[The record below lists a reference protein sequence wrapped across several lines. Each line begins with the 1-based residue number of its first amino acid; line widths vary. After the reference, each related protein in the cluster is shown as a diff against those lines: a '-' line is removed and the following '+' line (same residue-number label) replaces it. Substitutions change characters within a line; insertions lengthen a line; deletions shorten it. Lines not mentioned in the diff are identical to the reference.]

1 VKPAFKASE
10 PVIAPASQAVP
21 GTDDVQVRRR
31 WIILSLLL
39 LITVINFIDRQT
51 LSVLAPVLRQRLHLS
66 NTQYGRVVSVFQFG
80 MMSGEFPMGWVM
92 DNWGVRLGLGGAV
105 LWWSLATAAQSATRS
120 GMQLGLV
127 RYWMGTGESGNYP
140 GGIKTIF
147 RIFGRAERTLAIGIF
162 NTGSMVGATIAPP
175 LVVYLAQRYGF
186 RSAFLVPAALGL
198 FWVPLWIV
206 NVRGTEPRQREHA
219 QTISVRRLLSGSSAW
234 AVMLCRFFIGPVM
247 QFYWYWIPSYLFEA
261 RHLTLTQVGFLGWIP
276 FLLGDVGGILGG
288 WCAGLLQRRGLSTY
302 NVRRIT
308 MLSSAALCMVSL
320 AVPFLRSA
328 AAAFL
333 AIGLAMLADN
343 FLSANMFG
351 AVTDLFA
358 DHAVGRATGLTGVAG
373 GLSGLLFPLLTG
385 FLVDRYSYA
394 PVFVLIAIMP
404 LAGASLL
411 FVVGRRYR
419 SPELSIPAGWLQ
431 E

>member
-1 VKPAFKASE
+1 MNTPTSGAIPS
-10 PVIAPASQAVP
+10 P
-21 GTDDVQVRRR
+21 DDVQVRRR

-51 LSVLAPVLRQRLHLS
+51 LSVLAPILRQRLHLS
-66 NTQYGRVVSVFQFG
+66 NAQYGRVVSAFQFG
-80 MMSGEFPMGWVM
+80 MMSSEFPMGWVM

-105 LWWSLATAAQSATRS
+105 LWWSLATAAQSVTRS
-120 GMQLGLV
+120 GLQLGLV

-147 RIFGRAERTLAIGIF
+147 GIFTRAERTLAIGIF

-198 FWVPLWIV
+198 FWVPLWV
-206 NVRGTEPRQREHA
+206 LNVRSTESRQRVRA
-219 QTISVRRLLSGSSAW
+219 QAVSLRLLLGNSSAW

-247 QFYWYWIPSYLFEA
+247 QFYWYWIPSYLYGA

-276 FLLGDVGGILGG
+276 FLLGDAGGILGG
-288 WCAGLLQRRGLSTY
+288 WCAGWLQRRGLRTY

-308 MLSSAALCMVSL
+308 MFSSAALCVVSL
-320 AVPFLRSA
+320 AVPFLRSTT
-328 AAAFL
+328 AAFF

-358 DHAVGRATGLTGVAG
+358 DNAVGRATGLTGVAG

-385 FLVDRYSYA
+385 YLVDRYSYA
-394 PVFVLIAIMP
+394 PVFVLISVMP
-404 LAGASLL
+404 LAGAFSL
-411 FVVGRRYR
+411 FVLGRQYR
-419 SPELSIPAGWLQ
+419 SPELSLPGASL
-431 E
+431 